1 MLKTKGWDPPG
12 KPPKSKRQQW
22 YHHRIWPW
30 LHLVPI
36 DADLSNLDCQ
46 LDWFMNQRQGCAVIA
61 TNGAFAAD
69 QVVEGIEDDLLEEG
83 VR

>member
-1 MLKTKGWDPPG
+1 M
-12 KPPKSKRQQW
+12 
-22 YHHRIWPW
+22 
-30 LHLVPI
+30 HLAPI
-36 DADLSNLDCQ
+36 DADLSNLGCQ

-69 QVVEGIEDDLLEEG
+69 QVVQGIEDDLLEEG